1 MGLSHSAY
9 WASWLITALVII
21 IILSLNFMACGYIF
35 SFDLFVK
42 TPIPIIF
49 VLFTTFGFSIALVA
63 FFIATIC
70 PDVKNGYTVAYGF
83 MLIAIIM
90 QMFFT

>member
-9 WASWLITALVII
+9 WASWVITALAII
-21 IILSLNFMACGYIF
+21 TILTINFIICGYIF
-35 SFDLFVK
+35 EFDLFTK

-49 VLFTTFGFSIALVA
+49 ILFTTFGFSIALVA
-63 FFIATIC
+63 FFIATVC

-90 QMFFT
+90 